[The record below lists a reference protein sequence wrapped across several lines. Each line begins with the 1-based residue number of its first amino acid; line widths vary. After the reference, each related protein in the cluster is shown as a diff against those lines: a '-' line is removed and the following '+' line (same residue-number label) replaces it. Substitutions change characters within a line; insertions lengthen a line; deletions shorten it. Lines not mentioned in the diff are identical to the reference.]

1 VFLAMGGIA
10 LGKAVTSSGL
20 LDVLDEG
27 IRHLVN
33 GLSLYTVVLVL
44 SAVVLVVS
52 TFISHTIASVL
63 LVPIAAEVGKNLP
76 QPHDRLLIFLT
87 ALICSA
93 GMGMPVSGFPNQT
106 AYVLALRNHQYVDHH
121 TGQPKKMK
129 WASYI

>member
-1 VFLAMGGIA
+1 MGGIA

-129 WASYI
+129 WANYI